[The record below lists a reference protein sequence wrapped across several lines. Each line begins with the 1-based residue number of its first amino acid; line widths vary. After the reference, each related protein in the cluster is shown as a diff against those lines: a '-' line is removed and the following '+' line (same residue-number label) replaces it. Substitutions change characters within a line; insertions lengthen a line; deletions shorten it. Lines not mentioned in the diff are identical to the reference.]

1 MIYIAHQLTPVPG
14 KTEELLTKASGL
26 TAVLKSHGEKQ
37 IAGFVVGLGQSVG
50 SLIYIVAY
58 ENAAAYEAC
67 QKAMMDTPDF
77 KQLNGLIASSSSA
90 ALQPLPGWPIQ

>member
-14 KTEELLTKASGL
+14 KIEELLSKASRL
-26 TAVLKSHGEKQ
+26 TEVLKSHGEKQ
-37 IAGFVVGLGQSVG
+37 IAGFVVGLGQNVG
-50 SLIYIVAY
+50 SLVYIVSY
-58 ENAAAYEAC
+58 DDAAAYQAC

-90 ALQPLPGWPIQ
+90 ALQPLPGWPLQ